1 MYTYRSSASSHLL
14 TQSDCQSP
22 KRRSACTLT
31 LTQSIN
37 GSGAPGGCMPFFPL
51 PAHTPAS
58 SPSFSCSATTLFL
71 FLLPVVWATDRLQ
84 GHRWLLLLLL
94 RRRYSFAAALSFP
107 PSTPKRTLANNVCS
121 GERYCILYDSV
132 LAVVGTNGGGG
143 EG

>member
-1 MYTYRSSASSHLL
+1 
-14 TQSDCQSP
+14 
-22 KRRSACTLT
+22 
-31 LTQSIN
+31 
-37 GSGAPGGCMPFFPL
+37 MPFFPL

-143 EG
+143 GEG